1 MLWEKSCGAVVFTRI
16 GKEIKYVLAQ
26 NFEGIYGFPKGHV
39 EPGETEQETALREIF
54 EEVHLK
60 PTIIDDFRVI
70 SEYVLPNKKD
80 VSKQVVFFLAEYE
93 NQEIVAQQEELST
106 AALVT
111 FNEAMSLLQH
121 ETNRKIL
128 NNANNYLLGRK

>member
-60 PTIIDDFRVI
+60 PTIIDDFREI